1 MSEMQKFVT
10 SCLLGAAREIG
21 KARRAGLSIKAK
33 GRNDMATSADL
44 AAEKFI
50 VGRIAR
56 EFPDSIV
63 LSEESYLKADVEHES
78 LFVIDPIDGTHNFI
92 QGIPLW
98 GVSIAHYSGGL
109 PTAGG
114 IYLVPQQELL
124 YAEKGKPAT
133 LGGKK
138 ISVTKTEKLEDFF
151 LLCDT
156 RLHRISEQ
164 GYLPRLVEIEKASQH
179 TRFLGSTV
187 HDMGYVACGRADA
200 CMSFRL
206 KPYDFAAA
214 AFIAERA
221 GATVTDLEGKKWGLG
236 TVKFLASNGRQHGRI
251 LDVLHGKKESTTRA

>member
-1 MSEMQKFVT
+1 MSGMQKFIEA
-10 SCLLGAAREIG
+10 CLLGASREIE
-21 KARRAGLSIKAK
+21 KAKRAGLSIKAK
-33 GRNDMATSADL
+33 ARNDMATSADL

-50 VGRIAR
+50 VGKIRR

-63 LSEESYLKADVEHES
+63 LSEESFLSADLEHES

-98 GVSIAHYSGGL
+98 GVSVAHYSGGK

-124 YAEKGKPAT
+124 YAEKGKAAT
-133 LGGKK
+133 LNGKRMA
-138 ISVTKTEKLEDFF
+138 VTRKAKLEDFF

-164 GYLPRLVEIEKASQH
+164 GYLPRLVALEKMSQH

-221 GATVTDLEGKKWGLG
+221 GATVTDLEGGKWGLG
-236 TVKFLASNGRQHGRI
+236 TVKFLASNGRQHSRI
-251 LDVLHGKKESTTRA
+251 LKLLNGKE

>member
-1 MSEMQKFVT
+1 MSQMQQFIEA
-10 SCLLGAAREIG
+10 CLEGAAREI
-21 KARRAGLSIKAK
+21 ARARGAGLTIKAK

-50 VGRIAR
+50 VGRIR
-56 EFPDSIV
+56 KDFPDSRI
-63 LSEESYLKADVEHES
+63 LSEESYTQADLGHGS

-98 GVSIAHYSGGL
+98 GVSVAHYSNGL
-109 PTAGG
+109 PAAGG
-114 IYLVPQQELL
+114 IYLVPQQEML
-124 YAEKGKPAT
+124 YAERGNHAT
-133 LGGKK
+133 LGGKR
-138 ISVTKTEKLEDFF
+138 ISVTKTGKLEDFF

-156 RLHRISEQ
+156 RLHRINEQ
-164 GYLPRLVEIEKASQH
+164 GYLQRLVAIEKMSQH
-179 TRFLGSTV
+179 TRFFGSTV

-221 GATVTDLEGKKWGLG
+221 GATVTDLEGNRWGLG
-236 TVKFLASNGRQHGRI
+236 TTKFLASNGRQHKRI
-251 LDVLHGKKESTTRA
+251 LGILNGKE

>member
-1 MSEMQKFVT
+1 MSGMQEFIGA
-10 SCLLGAAREIG
+10 CLKGAAREI
-21 KARRAGLSIKAK
+21 ARARGRGLSIRAK

-44 AAEKFI
+44 AAEKLI
-50 VGRIAR
+50 VGRIR
-56 EFPDSIV
+56 KEFPGSDV
-63 LSEESYLKADVEHES
+63 LSEESYLKADFAHDS

-98 GVSIAHYSGGL
+98 GVSIAHYSGGR

-114 IYLVPQQELL
+114 IFLVPQGEML
-124 YAEKGKPAT
+124 YAEKGKAAT
-133 LGGKK
+133 LGGRR
-138 ISVTKTEKLEDFF
+138 ISVAKTGRLEDFF

-156 RLHRISEQ
+156 RLHRISDQ
-164 GYLPRLVEIEKASQH
+164 GYLPRLVALERMSQH

-221 GATVTDLEGKKWGLG
+221 GATVTDLEGKRWGLG
-236 TVKFLASNGRQHGRI
+236 TAKFLCSNGRQHRRI
-251 LDVLHGKKESTTRA
+251 LGMLGGRG